1 MSFVTEQ
8 MSLFLSCSFTRSRP
22 FPWRGAFLKANL
34 FVVTGFVV
42 LLCFVG
48 QHVLPPLIGG
58 SVYHAS
64 RVAAA
69 SHYTGR
75 NAGGSWSSLLGA
87 GSL

>member
-1 MSFVTEQ
+1 MSFVIEQ
-8 MSLFLSCSFTRSRP
+8 GSPFLGCSFTHSRP
-22 FPWRGAFLKANL
+22 FPWRGPFLKANL

-58 SVYHAS
+58 SVYHAR
-64 RVAAA
+64 RVTAA